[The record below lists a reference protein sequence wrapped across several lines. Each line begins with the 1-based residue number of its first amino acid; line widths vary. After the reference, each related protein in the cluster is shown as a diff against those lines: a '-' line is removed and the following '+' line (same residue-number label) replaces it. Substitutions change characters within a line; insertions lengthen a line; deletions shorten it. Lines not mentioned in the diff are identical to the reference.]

1 MEVFETLDDVFY
13 YISDYFFSIISGFRD
28 FFFGFDALDSN
39 AIPYI
44 RFFFLTVPI
53 IFAAF
58 EALFDWILP
67 TLFGL
72 QPIGFRRFFIM
83 KSDTLKPF
91 KAEVYKPIKV
101 DTVRPF
107 RFARYRK
114 LDLSPAD
121 QKKFQLLYQQ
131 KYNCTATPM
140 QLNKFVISEMKRYNY
155 IGSNTGLSQKPVV
168 RTSEGLKSFI
178 SDSLDNFRN
187 IIKGLQDWAIRRRS
201 AAEEGVIRTQTTAEG
216 DSFDKGEGQPVIHV
230 SDN

>member
-1 MEVFETLDDVFY
+1 MEVTETLDDVFY

-67 TLFGL
+67 TLFNL
-72 QPIGFRRFFIM
+72 QPMGFRRFFIM

-91 KAEVYKPIKV
+91 KSEVYKPIKV
-101 DTVRPF
+101 DNVKPF
-107 RFARYRK
+107 RSARFFSRYRK
-114 LDLSPAD
+114 IELTPAE
-121 QKKFQLLYQQ
+121 QRKFQLLYQQ

-140 QLNKFVISEMKRYNY
+140 QLKRFAALESKNYSYIS
-155 IGSNTGLSQKPVV
+155 SFTGLSGDNKVSEAV
-168 RTSEGLKSFI
+168 KDTSLLG
-178 SDSLDNFRN
+178 
-187 IIKGLQDWAIRRRS
+187 KGVSNSVNDYKEYREEKD
-201 AAEEGVIRTQTTAEG
+201 AEERKKAV
-216 DSFDKGEGQPVIHV
+216 
-230 SDN
+230 